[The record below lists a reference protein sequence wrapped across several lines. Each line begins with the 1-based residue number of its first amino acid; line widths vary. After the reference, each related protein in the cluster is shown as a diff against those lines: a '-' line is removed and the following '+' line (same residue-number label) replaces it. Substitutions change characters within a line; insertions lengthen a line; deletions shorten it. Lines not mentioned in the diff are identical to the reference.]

1 MIQKAFEV
9 LFWCSAG
16 AIAYT
21 YFLYPVFLFLLGLTV
36 GKKVRR
42 GFSEPFVSVILSV
55 FNEEKMIRE
64 KIENLLSLDYPRGKF
79 EILIG
84 SDGASDRTDEIISSF
99 RAPQVRF
106 FRFVANF
113 GKPNV
118 LRALVQEAKGSVIVF
133 TDARQAFDPKAV
145 RALVENFHD
154 GSVGCVSGEL
164 CFPPANGAESTGK
177 GMDRYWSYEKFL
189 REKES
194 QIGSM
199 LGATGA
205 IYAIRKDLF
214 PDLPKNILVDD
225 MYIPLSI
232 IGRGYRAVFEREA
245 RAYEKRLSKSGA
257 EEMTRKVRTLA
268 GNYQI
273 FSYFPD
279 LFIPFK
285 SPIAWQL
292 FSHKFLR
299 LLVPFFLLVLLG
311 SNLFLLGSPLY
322 AFFFVCQ
329 AVFYFLAFLEMKK
342 EKKPARAGRGIG
354 YIPYTFCLL
363 NFSAFLGLVRFL
375 RGNPNA
381 SWEKAYA

>member
-16 AIAYT
+16 AIAYA
-21 YFLYPVFLFLLGLTV
+21 YFLYPIFLFLLSLTA
-36 GKKVRR
+36 GKKVRK

-64 KIENLLSLDYPRGKF
+64 KIENLLSLDYPRDQF

-84 SDGASDRTDEIISSF
+84 SDGASDRTDEIISDF
-99 RAPQVRF
+99 RMPQVRF
-106 FRFVANF
+106 FRFVSNF

-118 LRALVQEAKGSVIVF
+118 LRALVEEAKGPVIVF
-133 TDARQAFDPKAV
+133 TDARQAFDSKAV

-154 GSVGCVSGEL
+154 GAVGCVSGEL
-164 CFPPANGAESTGK
+164 CFPAAGAQSTGK

-189 REKES
+189 RQKES
-194 QIGSM
+194 EIGSM

-232 IGRGYRAVFEREA
+232 VRRGYRAVFEREA
-245 RAYEKRLSKSGA
+245 RAYEKRLSQSGG

-299 LLVPFFLLVLLG
+299 LLVPFFLLALFG
-311 SNLFLLGSPLY
+311 SNLFLLASPWY
-322 AFFFVCQ
+322 AFFFACQ
-329 AVFYFLAFLEMKK
+329 AAFYFLALSEAQK
-342 EKKPARAGRGIG
+342 EKRPARVGRGIG

-363 NFSAFLGLVRFL
+363 NFSAFLGLLRFL
-375 RGNPNA
+375 RGKLNA